1 MGRDSQECMVY
12 EVFSGS
18 DNSLEFEEQKASC
31 VMMRT
36 DISGKGNSKCERE
49 VMENVKCLLTSWNQ
63 VN

>member
-1 MGRDSQECMVY
+1 MVY

-18 DNSLEFEEQKASC
+18 DHSLEFEEQKASC